1 MDSED
6 SPRRGKVR
14 RSAKQIQQLVSQF
27 QRSDQTI
34 DQFARQ
40 QGVVVPTVKR
50 WLRMQRQRKAP
61 RLIEVSRPPN
71 VGSSSPIA
79 QLRLSKGLVLELDH
93 GFEPQPIAQLVQ
105 LLEGR

>member
-6 SPRRGKVR
+6 SPRRKIR
-14 RSAKQIQQLVSQF
+14 RTAEQIQQLVAQF
-27 QRSDQTI
+27 HSGDQTV

-40 QGVVVPTVKR
+40 QGVALSTVHR